1 MLSHIVSLRL
11 NGSVPHCSREMCLA
25 EGFDQAMT
33 AEPNVEVA
41 TRANG
46 ATDVDSTGSEAD
58 ADGSTATGKSRHYA
72 GWFAVTAMAS
82 GLVLGVLLAASFG
95 IGSDIR
101 TGGGLLFAQGSLA
114 RALSDETSGS
124 HGIGPSFWSKDGY
137 FCRAFDT
144 GKGDVPGLDG
154 IACRERTGWR
164 IRIVTGAPGAAV
176 MPAVVQSTIDN
187 LIVGSP
193 LDAAAERQA
202 RRQGW
207 RPG

>member
-1 MLSHIVSLRL
+1 
-11 NGSVPHCSREMCLA
+11 
-25 EGFDQAMT
+25 MT
-33 AEPNVEVA
+33 AEPDVQSGSN
-41 TRANG
+41 ANHAAHDDPSG
-46 ATDVDSTGSEAD
+46 GEAD
-58 ADGSTATGKSRHYA
+58 ADGATKSAKPGRYT
-72 GWFAVTAMAS
+72 GWLAVTAMAS

-95 IGSDIR
+95 VGSDIR
-101 TGGGLLFAQGSLA
+101 AGDGLLFAQGALA
-114 RALSDETSGS
+114 QALSGEMSGS

-144 GKGDVPGLDG
+144 RKGEGPGFDG
-154 IACRERTGWR
+154 IACRERAGWH
-164 IRIVTGAPGAAV
+164 IRIVTTARGPVAV
-176 MPAVVQSTIDN
+176 PPSVQSTMDN